1 MAETRIK
8 GQEVEI
14 CIVSGNTPLETIT
27 DIRSFELTAQLEILR
42 EGYLGE
48 TTDRRDEIYK
58 GVKGRMELH
67 FENDDIV
74 ALTRQIIDRAR
85 RREPGLKIN
94 IKATLVFGN
103 GDRPRINIPN
113 AFFDAIPMNF
123 SGRGEY
129 GVVTLDFEAE
139 DYSVVST

>member
-1 MAETRIK
+1 VAETRIK

-14 CIVSGNTPLETIT
+14 VIVSGSTPLETIT
-27 DIRSFELTAQLEILR
+27 DIKSFEMTAQLEILR

-58 GVKGRMELH
+58 GVKGRMELN
-67 FENDDIV
+67 FENDDII
-74 ALTRQIIDRAR
+74 ALMRQVVDRAR

-113 AFFDAIPMNF
+113 AFFGEIPMNF
-123 SGRGEY
+123 GSRSDY
-129 GVVTLDFEAE
+129 GSITLDFEAE
-139 DYSVVST
+139 DFSVVST